1 MSNRRYTTQF
11 LRQFEVNP
19 VLISCNFIVD
29 STNGNGF
36 GVRSLKGEGVAA
48 VYMNTSATPAVGN
61 PNPAA
66 GLIMVQLSDVY
77 TRYLGGFDGLVSP
90 VGTPSTSTTI
100 HAINTITSLGTATQA
115 QWQAVGLGVGVVPQ
129 VGLSFIASASAT
141 IGGSA
146 TVASPATA
154 GSGITNLEA
163 VGDPTTT
170 ISSKLPLPAS
180 QVQPIGQVVGGY
192 LLLRC
197 MASGTQTAPAAGSVV
212 SLSFYLSNS
221 SNVTKG
227 Q

>member
-1 MSNRRYTTQF
+1 M
-11 LRQFEVNP
+11 
-19 VLISCNFIVD
+19 
-29 STNGNGF
+29 
-36 GVRSLKGEGVAA
+36 
-48 VYMNTSATPAVGN
+48 
-61 PNPAA
+61 
-66 GLIMVQLSDVY
+66 
-77 TRYLGGFDGLVSP
+77 
-90 VGTPSTSTTI
+90 
-100 HAINTITSLGTATQA
+100 
-115 QWQAVGLGVGVVPQ
+115 
-129 VGLSFIASASAT
+129 
-141 IGGSA
+141 
-146 TVASPATA
+146 ASPATA